1 MAEDESL
8 TWAHR
13 YLRLGML
20 GSVLLLGISLV
31 IEIVDDDCLRGSI
44 SAYYHSPVRTVFVGV
59 LLVIGFAL
67 VAYQGRS
74 GLEDLFL
81 NMAGMLAPF
90 VAFVPTTSRGC
101 GDEDLTAID
110 SASMHNN
117 VTAYLLASAVGVAV
131 GLFLVYRESEGPS
144 VLTRAFSSL
153 VFPWFGNL
161 AVVLV
166 MGGLYL
172 AWYDDFD
179 VHGKSAVV
187 MFLFLFLAV
196 ACKVAER
203 RRDRDR
209 WFWAYAAV
217 GASMFLGGVVLAFFG
232 GWEYQVF
239 VLEAWEIGLFGTFWL
254 ARTIQNWS
262 GEKPRLDPDDRPVLP
277 AVAPA

>member
-1 MAEDESL
+1 MDSRW
-8 TWAHR
+8 TYR

-20 GSVLLLGISLV
+20 GSVLLLGISLL
-31 IEIVDDDCLRGSI
+31 IEISDDDCLRGSI

-67 VAYQGRS
+67 IAYQGRS

-101 GDEDLTAID
+101 GDEDLSAID
-110 SASMHNN
+110 SAAMHNN
-117 VTAYLLASAVGVAV
+117 VTAYLIAAAIGVVV
-131 GLFLVYRESEGPS
+131 GLVLVFREAEGTGP
-144 VLTRAFSSL
+144 VARAFSSL
-153 VFPWFGNL
+153 VFPWFGSL

-179 VHGKSAVV
+179 VHGSSAVV
-187 MFLFLFLAV
+187 MFVFLFFAV
-196 ACKVAER
+196 VCKVVER
-203 RRDRDR
+203 RDQRDH

-217 GASMFLGGVVLAFFG
+217 GVSMALGGVVLAFFG
-232 GWEYQVF
+232 DWRYQVF
-239 VLEAWEIGLFGTFWL
+239 ALEAWEIGLFGAFWL

-262 GEKPRLDPDDRPVLP
+262 DEPPRRPLEDRPVVPQAL
-277 AVAPA
+277 